1 MKLEDRARE
10 LLGNIEECSE
20 QFVRTAKQEDEFIVP
35 MIADTL
41 RQVAREERERAAR
54 FIETR
59 RECSCGYA
67 NNPKRHHKTGCG
79 HAIDCNWYLAAA
91 IRSPEEVSNG
101 SCERQRSNFTRCE
114 RFKRKKERARR

>member
-41 RQVAREERERAAR
+41 RQVAREERERNCKAV
-54 FIETR
+54 
-59 RECSCGYA
+59 C
-67 NNPKRHHKTGCG
+67 KR
-79 HAIDCNWYLAAA
+79 CNDGAPVPFEPHFPWVHQVGMDNYKCDAAA
-91 IRSPEEVSNG
+91 IRSLEDV
-101 SCERQRSNFTRCE
+101 
-114 RFKRKKERARR
+114 